1 MDRRQTPRGPLV
13 GCARLG
19 YTFQTKM
26 YGKSGG
32 GAMKSDF
39 PILQQQVNGH
49 PLVYLDNAATTQKP
63 RQVIDALVQFYER
76 DNANIHRGVHT
87 LAERSTA
94 AYEGVRPK
102 VARFIGAPGG
112 SEIIFTRNA
121 TEGLNL
127 LAQAWGGANLAE
139 GDEIILS
146 VMEHHSNIVPWQ
158 LAARRANAGLRYANI
173 TPEGRLDLDHLRSL
187 VTPRTKVISVTHAS
201 NVLGTIN
208 PIAEI
213 AEMARS
219 VGALFVVDGAQSAPH
234 MPVDVTALGCDAY
247 VFSSHKMLGPT
258 GVGVLW
264 AKRELLEAMPPYM
277 GGGDMI
283 SIVKPD
289 DSTWADLPHKFEAGT
304 PNIADVV
311 AFGAA
316 IDYLGA
322 IGMDAVRD
330 HELDITAYAYD
341 RMREADGITLFGPPP
356 GDDKGAVLSFAL
368 DYAHPHDIATIL
380 DTKGIAVRAGHHCAQ
395 ILMRE
400 LGQPATARASFY
412 IYNDRADV
420 DALIDGLGE
429 VSRVMGGGRDAVAG

>member
-1 MDRRQTPRGPLV
+1 
-13 GCARLG
+13 
-19 YTFQTKM
+19 
-26 YGKSGG
+26 
-32 GAMKSDF
+32 MKSDF

-63 RQVIDALVQFYER
+63 RSVIDALVHFYEY

-102 VARFIGAPGG
+102 AAKFIGAPGG
-112 SEIIFTRNA
+112 SEVIFTRNA

-127 LAQAWGGANLAE
+127 LAQSWGGANLAE

-158 LAARRANAGLRYANI
+158 LAARRANASLRYANI

-187 VTPRTKVISVTHAS
+187 VTPRTKVISVTHGS

-208 PIAEI
+208 PVAEV
-213 AEMARS
+213 AEMAHS
-219 VGALFVVDGAQSAPH
+219 VGALLVVDGAQSAPH
-234 MPVDVTALGCDAY
+234 LPVDVAALGCDAF

-264 AKRELLEAMPPYM
+264 AKRELLEEMPPYM

-283 SIVKPD
+283 SIVKLY

-316 IDYLGA
+316 IDYLEA
-322 IGMDAVRD
+322 IGMDAVRE

-341 RMREADGITLFGPPP
+341 RMRTADGITLFGPPP

-380 DTKGIAVRAGHHCAQ
+380 DSRGIAVRAGHHCAQ

-400 LGQPATARASFY
+400 LRQPATARASFY

-420 DALIDGLGE
+420 DALVEGLGE
-429 VSRVMGGGRDAVAG
+429 VSRVMGGSRDAVAG

>member
-1 MDRRQTPRGPLV
+1 
-13 GCARLG
+13 
-19 YTFQTKM
+19 
-26 YGKSGG
+26 
-32 GAMKSDF
+32 MKSDF

-63 RQVIDALVQFYER
+63 RAVIDALVHFYER

-102 VARFIGAPGG
+102 AAKFIGAPSG
-112 SEIIFTRNA
+112 SEVIFTRNA

-127 LAQAWGGANLAE
+127 LAQSWGGANLAE

-158 LAARRANAGLRYANI
+158 LAARRANANLRYANI

-187 VTPRTKVISVTHAS
+187 VTPRTKVISVTHGS

-208 PIAEI
+208 PISEVA
-213 AEMARS
+213 AMAHS
-219 VGALFVVDGAQSAPH
+219 VGALLVVDGAQSAPH
-234 MPVDVTALGCDAY
+234 LPVDVAALGCDAF

-264 AKRELLEAMPPYM
+264 AKRKLLEEMPPYM

-283 SIVKPD
+283 AIVKHD

-316 IDYLGA
+316 IDYLEA
-322 IGMDAVRD
+322 IGMDAVRE

-341 RMREADGITLFGPPP
+341 RMRTADGITLFGPPP

-380 DTKGIAVRAGHHCAQ
+380 DSRGIAVRAGHHCAQ

-429 VSRVMGGGRDAVAG
+429 VSRVMGGSHDAVAG

>member
-1 MDRRQTPRGPLV
+1 
-13 GCARLG
+13 
-19 YTFQTKM
+19 
-26 YGKSGG
+26 
-32 GAMKSDF
+32 MKSDF
-39 PILQQQVNGH
+39 PILQQLVNGH

-63 RQVIDALVQFYER
+63 RQVIDALVHYYEY

-102 VARFIGAPGG
+102 VAKFIGAPGA
-112 SEIIFTRNA
+112 SEVIFTRNA
-121 TEGLNL
+121 TESLNL
-127 LAQAWGGANLAE
+127 IAQAWGGANLAE

-158 LAARRANAGLRYANI
+158 LAARRANASLRYRNI

-187 VTPRTKVISVTHAS
+187 VTPRTKVISITHAS

-213 AEMARS
+213 AEMARP
-219 VGALFVVDGAQSAPH
+219 VGALLVVDGAQSAPH
-234 MPVDVTALGCDAY
+234 FPVDVAALGCDAY

-264 AKRELLEAMPPYM
+264 AKRELLDAMPPYM

-316 IDYLGA
+316 IDYLEA

-341 RMREADGITLFGPPP
+341 MMREADGITLFGPPP

-412 IYNDRADV
+412 IYNDRADI

-429 VSRVMGGGRDAVAG
+429 VSRVMGGSRDSMAG

>member
-1 MDRRQTPRGPLV
+1 
-13 GCARLG
+13 
-19 YTFQTKM
+19 
-26 YGKSGG
+26 
-32 GAMKSDF
+32 MKSDF
-39 PILQQQVNGH
+39 PILQQQVNGY

-102 VARFIGAPGG
+102 VAKFIGAPGG

-139 GDEIILS
+139 GDEIVLS

-158 LAARRANAGLRYANI
+158 LAARRANASLRYAGI

-187 VTPRTKVISVTHAS
+187 VTPRTKVISVAHAS

-208 PIAEI
+208 PVAEI

-234 MPVDVTALGCDAY
+234 MPVDVAALGCDAY

-283 SIVKPD
+283 SIVKPEG
-289 DSTWADLPHKFEAGT
+289 STWADLPHKFEAGT

-316 IDYLGA
+316 IDYLEA
-322 IGMDAVRD
+322 MGMDAVRD
-330 HELDITAYAYD
+330 HELDITTYAYD
-341 RMREADGITLFGPPP
+341 RLRGVDGITVFGPPP

-420 DALIDGLGE
+420 DALIDGLDE